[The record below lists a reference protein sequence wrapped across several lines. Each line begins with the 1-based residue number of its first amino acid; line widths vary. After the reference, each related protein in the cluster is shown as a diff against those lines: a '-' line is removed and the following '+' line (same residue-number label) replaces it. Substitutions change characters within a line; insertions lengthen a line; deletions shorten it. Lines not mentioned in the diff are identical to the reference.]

1 MARKTRLVIIGAG
14 SAGLTALKEA
24 RRTTEDLLL
33 INDGPYGT
41 TCARVGCMPSK
52 ALLGPAHAY
61 ARRRFMAQAGIHGTE
76 RLAVDLPALLRHV
89 RGLRDRFTAGS
100 IELAHALGERNLQG
114 RPRFLD
120 AHALELN
127 GQRIEFEAAI
137 IATGSRPIVP
147 APWTRLD
154 KQDKRGK
161 RILTSDD
168 FFEQENLGRR
178 VAVVGLGAI
187 GVELGQALAQLGL
200 EVIGLTRAQTV
211 AGLSDP
217 EVSDALVRSL
227 REHMQVLTGVDVDLQ
242 AAGGDSLIVQAGA
255 QRFEVDWVLASLG
268 RRPNLEDLGLENL
281 GVTLDA
287 RGMPAFHP
295 QTLQLGELPIFIAGD
310 VNGVRPLLHEAA
322 DEGRIAAY
330 HALHGKSACLGR
342 RVPLGIVFTEPNAAQ
357 VGAHLNELRK
367 MDVVTGE
374 ADFSRQGRALMEG
387 RNAGRLRVYLDSAD
401 GRLLGAQLA
410 APDGEHLAHL
420 LAWAMQQRLTV
431 DEILQMPFYHPV
443 VEEGLRSALQAARR
457 ALGQRRQL
465 PDLPLCN
472 EPAAWTLGGD

>member
-1 MARKTRLVIIGAG
+1 MLRKTRLVIIGAG
-14 SAGLTALKEA
+14 SAGLSALKEA
-24 RRTTEDLLL
+24 QRTLGNDELLL

-61 ARRRFMAQAGIHGTE
+61 GRRRYLAAVGIQGTQQ
-76 RLAVDLPALLRHV
+76 LAVDLPALLRHV
-89 RGLRDRFTAGS
+89 RGLRDRFSAGS

-114 RPRFLD
+114 RPRFLN

-127 GQRIEFEAAI
+127 GERIEFEAAI
-137 IATGSRPIVP
+137 IATGSRPLVP
-147 APWTRLD
+147 APWQALGQRV
-154 KQDKRGK
+154 
-161 RILTSDD
+161 LTSDD

-200 EVIGLTRAQTV
+200 EVIGLTRAATV
-211 AGLSDP
+211 AGLHDQD
-217 EVSDALVRSL
+217 VSDSLVAALRQD
-227 REHMQVLTGVDVDLQ
+227 MQVLTDVDVDLQ
-242 AAGGDSLIVQAGA
+242 ALGERAVRVQAGE
-255 QRFEVDWVLASLG
+255 QQFEVDWVLASLG

-281 GVTLDA
+281 GVRLDA

-310 VNGVRPLLHEAA
+310 VNGFRPLLHEAA

-330 HALHGKSACLGR
+330 HALQTDSRCLGR

-357 VGAHLNELRK
+357 VGAHPAELRK
-367 MDVVTGE
+367 MDVVSGE

-387 RNAGRLRVYLDSAD
+387 RNAGRLRVYARAQD
-401 GRLLGAQLA
+401 GRLLGAQIV

-420 LAWAMQQRLTV
+420 LAWAIQQGLTV
-431 DEILQMPFYHPV
+431 DEVLQLPVYHPV
-443 VEEGLRSALQAARR
+443 VEEGLRSALQALRR
-457 ALGQRRQL
+457 VLGQQRQL
-465 PDLPLCN
+465 PDLPLCS
-472 EPAAWTLGGD
+472 EPAAWALGGD

>member
-24 RRTTEDLLL
+24 QRTTQDLLL

-61 ARRRFMAQAGIHGTE
+61 GRRRYLAQAGIRGTE
-76 RLAVDLPALLRHV
+76 QLSVDLPALLRHV
-89 RGLRDRFTAGS
+89 RALRDRFTAAS
-100 IELAHALGERNLQG
+100 IELAYSLGERNLQG

-120 AHALELN
+120 AHTLELN
-127 GQRIEFEAAI
+127 GERIHFEAAI
-137 IATGSRPIVP
+137 IATGSRPLVP
-147 APWTRLD
+147 APWKPLGQRV
-154 KQDKRGK
+154 
-161 RILTSDD
+161 LTSDD

-200 EVIGLTRAQTV
+200 EVVGLTRAQTV
-211 AGLSDP
+211 AGLHDQD
-217 EVSDALVRSL
+217 VSDALVAAL
-227 REHMQVLTGVDVDLQ
+227 RQDMQVLTGVDVDLQ
-242 AAGGDSLIVQAGA
+242 PAADQAVLVQAGE

-281 GVTLDA
+281 GVKLDA
-287 RGMPAFHP
+287 RGMPAFDP
-295 QTLQLGELPIFIAGD
+295 LTLQLGELPIYLAGD
-310 VNGVRPLLHEAA
+310 VNGMRPLLHEAA

-330 HALHGKSACLGR
+330 HALHADSTCLGR

-357 VGAHLNELRK
+357 VGAHPVELQG
-367 MDVVTGE
+367 MDVVSGE
-374 ADFSRQGRALMEG
+374 VNFARQGRALMEG
-387 RNAGRLRVYLDSAD
+387 RNAGRLRVYASATD
-401 GRLLGAQLA
+401 GRLLGAQII

-420 LAWAMQQRLTV
+420 LAWAIQQRLTV
-431 DEILQMPFYHPV
+431 DAALQLPVYHPV
-443 VEEGLRSALQAARR
+443 VEEGLRSALQAVRR

-472 EPAAWTLGGD
+472 EPATWALGGE

>member
-1 MARKTRLVIIGAG
+1 MVRKTRLVIIGAG

-24 RRTTEDLLL
+24 QRTTQNLLL

-61 ARRRFMAQAGIHGTE
+61 GRRHFLEQAGIRGTSQ
-76 RLAVDLPALLRHV
+76 LNVDLPALLRHV
-89 RGLRDRFTAGS
+89 RQLRDRFTAGS

-127 GQRIEFEAAI
+127 GERIEFEAAI
-137 IATGSRPIVP
+137 IATGSRPVVP
-147 APWTRLD
+147 VPWEQLGR
-154 KQDKRGK
+154 RV
-161 RILTSDD
+161 LTSDD

-187 GVELGQALAQLGL
+187 GVELGQGLAQLGL
-200 EVIGLTRAQTV
+200 EVVGLTRAQTV
-211 AGLSDP
+211 AGLHDQDI
-217 EVSDALVRSL
+217 SDALVAAL
-227 REHMQVLTGVDVDLQ
+227 RQDMQVLTGVDVGLQ
-242 AAGGDSLIVQAGA
+242 PAGEQGILVQAGE
-255 QRFEVDWVLASLG
+255 QSFEVNWVLASLG

-281 GVTLDA
+281 GVALDA
-287 RGMPAFHP
+287 YGMPAFHP
-295 QTLQLGELPIFIAGD
+295 QTLKLGDLPIYIAGD
-310 VNGVRPLLHEAA
+310 VNGMRPLLHEAA

-330 HALHGKSACLGR
+330 HALHADSACLGR

-357 VGAHLNELRK
+357 VGAHPDELQGTET
-367 MDVVTGE
+367 VSGE
-374 ADFSRQGRALMEG
+374 VDFARQGRALMEG
-387 RNAGRLRVYLDSAD
+387 RNVGRLRVYARSSD
-401 GRLLGAQLA
+401 GRLLGAQIV

-420 LAWAMQQRLTV
+420 LAWAIQQRLTV
-431 DEILQMPFYHPV
+431 DEVLQLPVYHPV

-457 ALGQRRQL
+457 ALGLRRRL

-472 EPAAWTLGGD
+472 EPAAWALGGE